1 MPASVVLTQQ
11 IFDECCRGKAFTS
24 WEALASA
31 IPPEPS
37 SDLLLAG
44 LALALLILI
53 NTVLFIGVFWSVAA
67 FSSAYSARAAG
78 WLALGLLGLYGLV
91 VNLLCYAFH
100 SDSGPAAMVSRV
112 FFGACP
118 ATTSLAAYLLGLL
131 LVDSG
136 SWSNSFDSTR
146 FATQPARVVGLLAV
160 LPGLAHSVFLFGSRS
175 TGFEAAGLPF
185 DILGLCV
192 FVDVARLVFHLAFLR
207 VPPHQLSDKLGDVRR
222 AAISVYLSLAVA
234 LCLGWLTYLARC
246 VATSG
251 VATGVGSVG
260 AAAPL
265 SAALSF
271 ARVRVLVSLASF
283 TFLPCAWALAVF
295 RSTQALRA
303 GEVASAAADR
313 AFLGVMGAATSA
325 LFVCSAYFDDAPEP
339 AFLGC
344 AALLVIAFWAATRL
358 SASKALWP
366 APVHMVVLLVLLG
379 FALLTV
385 GVMQLVARFAAPG
398 RAMMRAAMASARV
411 GPGVVLAAAT
421 VPLVPA
427 LVQHHR
433 ALVAKRAEE
442 ERKKREAAARA
453 ARPPAAGE
461 CAIA

>member
-11 IFDECCRGKAFTS
+11 IFDECCRGKVFTS
-24 WEALASA
+24 WEALAAA

-53 NTVLFIGVFWSVAA
+53 NVIVWIFVFWSVVA

-146 FATQPARVVGLLAV
+146 FNTQPARIVGLLAV

-246 VATSG
+246 VATGS
-251 VATGVGSVG
+251 VGSVG
-260 AAAPL
+260 AAALL

-303 GEVASAAADR
+303 GEIASAAADR

-358 SASKALWP
+358 SASKVCWP

-411 GPGVVLAAAT
+411 GSGVVLAAAT
-421 VPLVPA
+421 VPLAPA

>member
-24 WEALASA
+24 WEALAA
-31 IPPEPS
+31 AVPPQPS

-53 NTVLFIGVFWSVAA
+53 NTGIWILVFWSVAA
-67 FSSAYSARAAG
+67 FSTAYSARAAG

-146 FATQPARVVGLLAV
+146 FATQPARIVGLLAV

-207 VPPHQLSDKLGDVRR
+207 VPPHQVSDKLGDVRR
-222 AAISVYLSLAVA
+222 AAISVYLCLAVA

-246 VATSG
+246 VATGS
-251 VATGVGSVG
+251 VATGVG

-271 ARVRVLVSLASF
+271 ARVRVLVTLASF

-295 RSTQALRA
+295 RSTQALRT
-303 GEVASAAADR
+303 GEVTSAAADR

-358 SASKALWP
+358 SASAWP
-366 APVHMVVLLVLLG
+366 APKHMVVLLVLLG

-433 ALVAKRAEE
+433 ALVAKRAED

>member
-11 IFDECCRGKAFTS
+11 IFDECCRGKVFTS
-24 WEALASA
+24 WEALAAA

-53 NTVLFIGVFWSVAA
+53 NIIVWIFVFWSVAA

-146 FATQPARVVGLLAV
+146 FNTQPARIVGLLAV

-192 FVDVARLVFHLAFLR
+192 FVDMARLVFHIAFLR
-207 VPPHQLSDKLGDVRR
+207 VPPQQVSDKLGDVRR

-246 VATSG
+246 VATGS
-251 VATGVGSVG
+251 VGSVG

-303 GEVASAAADR
+303 GEVTSAAADR

-358 SASKALWP
+358 SALTAG
-366 APVHMVVLLVLLG
+366 PVHMVVLLVLLG

-411 GPGVVLAAAT
+411 GPGVVVAAAT

>member
-24 WEALASA
+24 WEALAAA

-53 NTVLFIGVFWSVAA
+53 NIIVWIFVFWSVAA

-146 FATQPARVVGLLAV
+146 FNTQPARIVGLLAV

-234 LCLGWLTYLARC
+234 LCLGWFTCLARC
-246 VATSG
+246 VATGS
-251 VATGVGSVG
+251 VGSVG

-303 GEVASAAADR
+303 GEIASAAADR

-358 SASKALWP
+358 SALTAG
-366 APVHMVVLLVLLG
+366 PVHMVVLLVLLG

-411 GPGVVLAAAT
+411 GPGVVVAAAT

>member
-11 IFDECCRGKAFTS
+11 IFDECCRGKVFTS
-24 WEALASA
+24 WEALTAA
-31 IPPEPS
+31 VPPEPS

-53 NTVLFIGVFWSVAA
+53 NTGIWILVFWCVAA

-91 VNLLCYAFH
+91 VNLLCYAYH

-146 FATQPARVVGLLAV
+146 FNTQPARIVGLLAV

-207 VPPHQLSDKLGDVRR
+207 VPPHQVSDKLGDVRR
-222 AAISVYLSLAVA
+222 AAVSVYLSLAVA

-246 VATSG
+246 VATGS
-251 VATGVGSVG
+251 VGSVG

-271 ARVRVLVSLASF
+271 ARVRVLVTLASF

-295 RSTQALRA
+295 RSTQALRT
-303 GEVASAAADR
+303 GEVTSAAADR

-358 SASKALWP
+358 SASAWP
-366 APVHMVVLLVLLG
+366 APKHMVVLLVLLG

-433 ALVAKRAEE
+433 ALVAKRAED

>member
-11 IFDECCRGKAFTS
+11 IFDECCRGKVFTS
-24 WEALASA
+24 WEALAAA

-53 NTVLFIGVFWSVAA
+53 NIIVCIFVFWSVAA

-146 FATQPARVVGLLAV
+146 FNTQPARIVGLLAV

-185 DILGLCV
+185 HILGLCV
-192 FVDVARLVFHLAFLR
+192 FVDVARLVFHIAFLR
-207 VPPHQLSDKLGDVRR
+207 VPPHQVSDKFGDVRR
-222 AAISVYLSLAVA
+222 AAISIYLSLAVA

-246 VATSG
+246 VATGG

-271 ARVRVLVSLASF
+271 ARVRVLVTLASF

-303 GEVASAAADR
+303 GEVTSAAADR

-358 SASKALWP
+358 SALTAG
-366 APVHMVVLLVLLG
+366 PVHMVVLLVLLG

-411 GPGVVLAAAT
+411 GPGVVVAAAT

-433 ALVAKRAEE
+433 ALVEKRAEE

>member
-1 MPASVVLTQQ
+1 M
-11 IFDECCRGKAFTS
+11 
-24 WEALASA
+24 
-31 IPPEPS
+31 
-37 SDLLLAG
+37 
-44 LALALLILI
+44 
-53 NTVLFIGVFWSVAA
+53 
-67 FSSAYSARAAG
+67 
-78 WLALGLLGLYGLV
+78 
-91 VNLLCYAFH
+91 
-100 SDSGPAAMVSRV
+100 
-112 FFGACP
+112 
-118 ATTSLAAYLLGLL
+118 
-131 LVDSG
+131 
-136 SWSNSFDSTR
+136 
-146 FATQPARVVGLLAV
+146 
-160 LPGLAHSVFLFGSRS
+160 
-175 TGFEAAGLPF
+175 
-185 DILGLCV
+185 
-192 FVDVARLVFHLAFLR
+192 
-207 VPPHQLSDKLGDVRR
+207 
-222 AAISVYLSLAVA
+222 
-234 LCLGWLTYLARC
+234 
-246 VATSG
+246 
-251 VATGVGSVG
+251 ATGSVGSVG
-260 AAAPL
+260 AAALL

-303 GEVASAAADR
+303 GEITSAAADR

-358 SASKALWP
+358 SASSWP

-411 GPGVVLAAAT
+411 GPGVVVAAAT

>member
-11 IFDECCRGKAFTS
+11 IFDECCRGKVITS
-24 WEALASA
+24 WEALAAA

-53 NTVLFIGVFWSVAA
+53 NIATWIFVFWCVSA
-67 FSSAYSARAAG
+67 FSTAYSARAAG

-136 SWSNSFDSTR
+136 SWFNSFDSSR
-146 FATQPARVVGLLAV
+146 FATQPARIVGLLAV

-192 FVDVARLVFHLAFLR
+192 FVDVARLVFHIAFLR
-207 VPPHQLSDKLGDVRR
+207 VPPHQLSDELGDVRR

-246 VATSG
+246 VATGG

-271 ARVRVLVSLASF
+271 ARVRVLVTLASF

-303 GEVASAAADR
+303 GEVTSAAADR

-358 SASKALWP
+358 SALTAG
-366 APVHMVVLLVLLG
+366 PVHVVVLLVLLG